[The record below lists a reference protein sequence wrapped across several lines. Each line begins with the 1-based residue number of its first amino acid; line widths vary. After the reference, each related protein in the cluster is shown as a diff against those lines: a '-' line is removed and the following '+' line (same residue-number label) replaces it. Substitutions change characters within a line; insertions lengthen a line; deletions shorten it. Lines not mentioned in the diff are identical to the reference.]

1 MSFSNI
7 LISFRN
13 IFLERIFDY
22 FGYKCLKLHKER
34 IKYWHWYLVT
44 SKWCSF
50 DVFDVIFILTI
61 HLKELSPADNI
72 CFKVNCFFFGKWSTL
87 FQTTILFPLSIFS
100 YIPIVVWNRPQYC
113 WIYSVKTGWNH
124 LTKLGDVSE
133 VRYGLSLPS
142 ITHFNTYISNVLNCL
157 HIYKQ
162 YFFLV

>member
-1 MSFSNI
+1 MASNTKKLYYIPWETTVI
-7 LISFRN
+7 LTFPPSNSEELFPVFRHWASEYIFKHFN
-13 IFLERIFDY
+13 IFQKYFLERIFDY

-72 CFKVNCFFFGKWSTL
+72 CFKVNCFFFGKWSML

-100 YIPIVVWNRPQYC
+100 YIPIVVWNRAQYC
-113 WIYSVKTGWNH
+113 
-124 LTKLGDVSE
+124 L
-133 VRYGLSLPS
+133 
-142 ITHFNTYISNVLNCL
+142 
-157 HIYKQ
+157 
-162 YFFLV
+162 

>member
-61 HLKELSPADNI
+61 HLKELSLADNI
-72 CFKVNCFFFGKWSTL
+72 CFKVNCFFFGKWSML

-100 YIPIVVWNRPQYC
+100 YIPIVVWNRAQ
-113 WIYSVKTGWNH
+113 
-124 LTKLGDVSE
+124 
-133 VRYGLSLPS
+133 YGLSLPS
-142 ITHFNTYISNVLNCL
+142 ITHFNMYISNILNCL

>member
-1 MSFSNI
+1 MFHERLQLSWLFHLQILKNCFRFLDTGRRSRNNKSFLSFSNI

-61 HLKELSPADNI
+61 YLKELSPADNI
-72 CFKVNCFFFGKWSTL
+72 CFKVNCFFFGKWSML

-100 YIPIVVWNRPQYC
+100 YIPIVVWNRAQYC
-113 WIYSVKTGWNH
+113 
-124 LTKLGDVSE
+124 L
-133 VRYGLSLPS
+133 
-142 ITHFNTYISNVLNCL
+142 
-157 HIYKQ
+157 
-162 YFFLV
+162 